1 MTEDDGE
8 NRKCKFK
15 VFPIFSLVKVLYI
28 TVYLLVMRE
37 SDIEDTVIKSYME
50 LYLRAFNESRP
61 YKFIKIVKTRM
72 LELIKRKQLKNQNK

>member
-15 VFPIFSLVKVLYI
+15 VFPIFSLVKVLYV
-28 TVYLLVMRE
+28 TVYLLVIRE

-50 LYLRAFNESRP
+50 LYLRALNESRP

-72 LELIKRKQLKNQNK
+72 LELIKRKQLKNQK

>member
-50 LYLRAFNESRP
+50 LYLRALNESRP

-72 LELIKRKQLKNQNK
+72 LELIKRKQLKNLK

>member
-50 LYLRAFNESRP
+50 LYLRALNESRP
-61 YKFIKIVKTRM
+61 YKFIKIIKTRM
-72 LELIKRKQLKNQNK
+72 LELIKRKQLKNQK